1 MGMRSI
7 AIEWSGSR
15 LMASLAW
22 ATFHNVFILRI
33 RVNHQAAA
41 QLGGV
46 RFLAFAVRGEGKRA
60 LKRFIPACPLQS
72 TFIKTSSEIRR
83 WPSTCRNNPARFA
96 VSFREISITG
106 EATCRS
112 F

>member
-22 ATFHNVFILRI
+22 ATFHNGFILRI

-46 RFLAFAVRGEGKRA
+46 RFLAFAVRGEGKSAEEVYSRV
-60 LKRFIPACPLQS
+60 P
-72 TFIKTSSEIRR
+72 SSIYVHK
-83 WPSTCRNNPARFA
+83 N
-96 VSFREISITG
+96 VI
-106 EATCRS
+106 
-112 F
+112 

>member
-22 ATFHNVFILRI
+22 ATFHNGFILRI
-33 RVNHQAAA
+33 RVNHQPAA

-46 RFLAFAVRGEGKRA
+46 RCLAFAARRRKKGVEEIYSRV
-60 LKRFIPACPLQS
+60 P
-72 TFIKTSSEIRR
+72 SSIYAHK
-83 WPSTCRNNPARFA
+83 N
-96 VSFREISITG
+96 VI
-106 EATCRS
+106 
-112 F
+112 